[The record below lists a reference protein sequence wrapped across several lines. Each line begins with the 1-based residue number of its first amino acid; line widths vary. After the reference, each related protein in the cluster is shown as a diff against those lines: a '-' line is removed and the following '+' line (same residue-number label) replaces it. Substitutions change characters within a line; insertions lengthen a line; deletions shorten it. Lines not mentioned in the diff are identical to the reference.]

1 MKDLADMRRQLHDL
15 EAQLQID
22 TGPDPFEQTL
32 QSIVDAVPDI
42 IYRVDSESRIV
53 FISEA
58 VRTYGVDPADLVGT
72 SLFDLIHPEDRE
84 RARHC
89 VNDRR
94 TGERSTRSFELR
106 LVFPNDKSISFELN
120 ESDTPASKM
129 LIDAQGVYS
138 SDLRKTSST
147 PRVLPATSPI
157 AGRRRRRWKRPG
169 ARRPG
174 GWANTPCRSARCIVS
189 CNNRSRSGSATRPR
203 LRSSSISGTRSG
215 A

>member
-138 SDLRKTSST
+138 SDL
-147 PRVLPATSPI
+147 PRSERLPLHPGCCPQHHRSPAGGDV
-157 AGRRRRRWKRPG
+157 AGRDP
-169 ARRPG
+169 ARG
-174 GWANTPCRSARCIVS
+174 GPAAGRTRLADPHGVSSA
-189 CNNRSRSGSATRPR
+189 AT
-203 LRSSSISGTRSG
+203 TD
-215 A
+215 